1 MARRSR
7 FEVIKI
13 AFRNRKFQ
21 FGFGLLAFFVIF
33 ALIGPLFTPF
43 AWNGLYYEKV
53 GGIDIGAYGGK
64 TLPPMSH
71 DVIMTYTGRKIEVLH
86 ILGTNI
92 NGQDLYARL
101 VYGLRTSLWIAFLA
115 ALIGTFLGI
124 TIGLVAGYK
133 GGWVDELLMMFTN
146 IMLVIPSIVLLILV
160 AAYLSARTPGIQAL
174 IIGLTGWPWVAR
186 AVRSQTLSLKNR
198 EFVNL
203 ARLAGLGDLRIIFG
217 EIMPN
222 MISYIFMAAILQFS
236 GAILAS
242 ATLDFIGLGPTTMVS
257 LGNILQRAIAYN
269 ALQFGWW
276 WWFIPPGLIITL
288 IITALFFINIGMEEV
303 FNPRLRRGGE

>member
-1 MARRSR
+1 MARKSKLEIIR
-7 FEVIKI
+7 I
-13 AFRNRKFQ
+13 AFKNRKFQ
-21 FGFGLLAFFVIF
+21 FGFGLLIFFVIF

-43 AWNGLYYEKV
+43 AWDGLYYEKIQSV
-53 GGIDIGAYGGK
+53 RIASYGTK

-71 DVIMTYTGRKIEVLH
+71 EVITTYTGRQIRVLH

-101 VYGLRTSLWIAFLA
+101 VYGLRTSLWIALLA
-115 ALIGTFLGI
+115 ATIGTLLGV
-124 TIGLVAGYK
+124 TIGLIAGYR
-133 GGWVDELLMMFTN
+133 GGLTDELLMMFVN
-146 IMLVIPSIVLLILV
+146 IMLVIPSIILLILI
-160 AAYLSARTPGIQAL
+160 AAYLSARSPEVQAL
-174 IIGLTGWPWVAR
+174 IIGITGWPWVAR

-198 EFVNL
+198 EFVHL
-203 ARLAGLGDLRIIFG
+203 AKLAGLSEFSIIFE

-257 LGNILQRAIAYN
+257 LGNILNKAIQYN

-288 IITALFFINIGMEEV
+288 IITALFFINLGMEEV
-303 FNPRLRRGGE
+303 FNPRLRRE

>member
-1 MARRSR
+1 MRMSTARTVR
-7 FEVIKI
+7 I

-21 FGFGLLAFFVIF
+21 FGFGLLTFFVVLAIV
-33 ALIGPLFTPF
+33 GPLFTPF
-43 AWNGLYYEKV
+43 AWDGLYYEKV
-53 GGIDIGAYGGK
+53 QGISIASYGEK

-71 DVIMTYTGRKIEVLH
+71 EIITTYTGKKFEVVH

-115 ALIGTFLGI
+115 AVIGTLVGVTVGF
-124 TIGLVAGYK
+124 VAGYK
-133 GGWVDELLMMFTN
+133 GGWTDETLMMLTN

-186 AVRSQTLSLKNR
+186 AVRSQTLSLKNS

-257 LGNILQRAIAYN
+257 LGNILQKAIAYN

-276 WWFIPPGLIITL
+276 WWFIPPGMIITL

>member
-1 MARRSR
+1 MNT
-7 FEVIKI
+7 VKI

-21 FGFGLLAFFVIF
+21 FGFGILLFFVLF
-33 ALIGPLFTPF
+33 ALIGPMLTPF
-43 AWNGLYYEKV
+43 AGDGLYYEKLP
-53 GGIDIGAYGGK
+53 GTEMEIATYSTK
-64 TLPPMSH
+64 TLPPLTNETL
-71 DVIMTYTGRKIEVLH
+71 VTYTGREVHVIH
-86 ILGTNI
+86 ILGTDKL
-92 NGQDLYARL
+92 GKDVYAQL
-101 VYGLRTSLWIAFLA
+101 VYGLRTSLWVAVLA
-115 ALIGTFLGI
+115 AVIGTAFGI
-124 TIGLVAGYK
+124 TIGFVAGYR
-133 GGWVDELLMMFTN
+133 GGLTDELLMMFVN

-160 AAYLSARTPGIQAL
+160 AAYLEARSPEVQAL

-203 ARLAGLGDLRIIFG
+203 ARIVGLSDIRIIFE

-222 MISYIFMAAILQFS
+222 MISYIFMVGILQFS

-242 ATLDFIGLGPTTMVS
+242 ATLDFIGLGPTTAVS
-257 LGNILQRAIAYN
+257 LGTILQKAIAHN

-288 IITALFFINIGMEEV
+288 IITALFFVNLGMEEV

>member
-1 MARRSR
+1 MGALKLL
-7 FEVIKI
+7 KI
-13 AFRNRKFQ
+13 AFGNRKFQ
-21 FGFGLLAFFVIF
+21 FGFILLVFLLIF
-33 ALIGPLFTPF
+33 ALIGPFLTPF
-43 AWNGLYYEKV
+43 AWDGLYYEKFEGV
-53 GGIDIGAYGGK
+53 SIASYGEK
-64 TLPPMSH
+64 TLPPLSH
-71 DVIMTYTGRKIEVLH
+71 EVITTYSGREVEVLH

-115 ALIGTFLGI
+115 ALIGTILGI

-133 GGWVDELLMMFTN
+133 GGWVDEILMMFTN
-146 IMLVIPSIVLLILV
+146 IMLVIPSIVLLVLV
-160 AAYLSARTPGIQAL
+160 AAYLSARTPAIQAI

-203 ARLAGLGDLRIIFG
+203 ARIVGQSDLRIVFE

-222 MISYIFMAAILQFS
+222 MISYVVMAGILQFS
-236 GAILAS
+236 GAILTS

-257 LGNILQRAIAYN
+257 LGNILQRAISYN

-288 IITALFFINIGMEEV
+288 IITALFFVNLGMEEV

>member
-1 MARRSR
+1 MRMGAAKTLR
-7 FEVIKI
+7 I
-13 AFRNRKFQ
+13 AFRNGKFQ
-21 FGFGLLAFFVIF
+21 FGFGLLTFFVIF
-33 ALIGPLFTPF
+33 ALIGPLFSPF
-43 AWNGLYYEKV
+43 HWDGLYYEKV
-53 GGIDIGAYGGK
+53 GKVELASYGGK
-64 TLPPMSH
+64 TLPPMTRE
-71 DVIMTYTGRKIEVLH
+71 VITTYTGKEVEVLH

-92 NGQDLYARL
+92 HGQDLYARL

-115 ALIGTFLGI
+115 AVIGTLVGVTVGF
-124 TIGLVAGYK
+124 VAGYK
-133 GGWVDELLMMFTN
+133 GGWTDETLMMLTN

-257 LGNILQRAIAYN
+257 LGNILQKAIAYN

-303 FNPRLRRGGE
+303 FNPRLRRDGE

>member
-1 MARRSR
+1 MPRRKR
-7 FEVIKI
+7 FEVVKI

-21 FGFGLLAFFVIF
+21 FGFGLLMFFVVF
-33 ALIGPLFTPF
+33 SLIGPLLTPF
-43 AWNGLYYEKV
+43 AWDGLYYTKV
-53 GGIDIGAYGGK
+53 EGVKIASYGEK
-64 TLPPMSH
+64 TLPPMSRE
-71 DVIMTYTGRKIEVLH
+71 VITTYTGEEVEVLH

-115 ALIGTFLGI
+115 AVIGTALGI
-124 TIGLVAGYK
+124 TIGLFAGYK

-160 AAYLSARTPGIQAL
+160 AAYLSARTPEVQAV

-198 EFVNL
+198 EFVHL
-203 ARLAGLGDLRIIFG
+203 SKLAGLSDLKIVFT
-217 EIMPN
+217 EVMPN
-222 MISYIFMAAILQFS
+222 MISYVFMAGILQFS

-288 IITALFFINIGMEEV
+288 IITALFFINIGLEEV
-303 FNPRLRRGGE
+303 FNPRLRRE

>member
-1 MARRSR
+1 MRMARRSR
-7 FEVIKI
+7 LEVVRI

-21 FGFGLLAFFVIF
+21 FGFGLLAFFILF

-43 AWNGLYYEKV
+43 AWNGLYYEKIQ
-53 GGIDIGAYGGK
+53 GIPIASYGTK

-71 DVIMTYTGRKIEVLH
+71 ENITTYTGKEVRVLH

-115 ALIGTFLGI
+115 AVIGTALGI

-160 AAYLSARTPGIQAL
+160 AAYLSARTPEIQAV

-198 EFVNL
+198 EFVHL
-203 ARLAGLGDLRIIFG
+203 AKLAGLSDLRIIFT
-217 EIMPN
+217 EVMPN
-222 MISYIFMAAILQFS
+222 MISYIFMAGILQFS

-288 IITALFFINIGMEEV
+288 IITALFFINLGLEEV
-303 FNPRLRRGGE
+303 FNPRLRRE

>member
-1 MARRSR
+1 MPRRSK
-7 FEVIKI
+7 FEMFRI

-21 FGFGLLAFFVIF
+21 FGFGLLMFFVIF
-33 ALIGPLFTPF
+33 ALIGPLLTPF
-43 AWNGLYYEKV
+43 HWDGLYYEKV
-53 GGIDIGAYGGK
+53 GKVELASYGGK

-71 DVIMTYTGRKIEVLH
+71 EVITTYTGKEVRVLH

-92 NGQDLYARL
+92 HGQDLYARL
-101 VYGLRTSLWIAFLA
+101 VYGLRTSLYIALLA
-115 ALIGTFLGI
+115 ALIGTFLGV
-124 TIGLVAGYK
+124 TIGFVAGYK

-160 AAYLSARTPGIQAL
+160 AAYLSARTPGVQAL

-198 EFVNL
+198 EFVHL
-203 ARLAGLGDLRIIFG
+203 AKLAGQGDLKIIFG

-222 MISYIFMAAILQFS
+222 MISYIFMAGILQFS

-288 IITALFFINIGMEEV
+288 IITALFFINIGLEEV
-303 FNPRLRRGGE
+303 FNPRLRRE

>member
-1 MARRSR
+1 MKGNR
-7 FEVIKI
+7 FETLRI

-21 FGFGLLAFFVIF
+21 FGFGLLMFFVIF

-53 GGIDIGAYGGK
+53 GGVPIASYGSK

-71 DVIMTYTGRKIEVLH
+71 EIITTYTGKEVRVLH

-101 VYGLRTSLWIAFLA
+101 VYGLRTSLWIALLA
-115 ALIGTFLGI
+115 ALIGTTLGI

-186 AVRSQTLSLKNR
+186 AVRSQTLSLKSR
-198 EFVNL
+198 EFVHL
-203 ARLAGLGDLRIIFG
+203 AKLAGVGDLKIVFT
-217 EIMPN
+217 EVMPN
-222 MISYIFMAAILQFS
+222 MVSYIFMAGILQFS

-269 ALQFGWW
+269 ALQFSWW

-288 IITALFFINIGMEEV
+288 IITALFFINIGLEEV
-303 FNPRLRRGGE
+303 FNPRLRRE

>member
-1 MARRSR
+1 MPRRKR
-7 FEVIKI
+7 FEVVKI

-21 FGFGLLAFFVIF
+21 FGFGLLMFFVVF
-33 ALIGPLFTPF
+33 SLIGPLLTPF
-43 AWNGLYYEKV
+43 AWDGLYYTKV
-53 GGIDIGAYGGK
+53 EGVKIASYGEK
-64 TLPPMSH
+64 TLPPMSRE
-71 DVIMTYTGRKIEVLH
+71 VITTYTGKEVEVLH

-115 ALIGTFLGI
+115 AVIGTALGI
-124 TIGLVAGYK
+124 TIGLFAGYK

-160 AAYLSARTPGIQAL
+160 AAYLSARTPEVQAV

-198 EFVNL
+198 EFVHL
-203 ARLAGLGDLRIIFG
+203 SKLAGLSDLKIVFT
-217 EIMPN
+217 EVMPN
-222 MISYIFMAAILQFS
+222 MISYVFMAGILQFS

-288 IITALFFINIGMEEV
+288 IITALFFINIGLEEV
-303 FNPRLRRGGE
+303 FNPRLRRE

>member
-1 MARRSR
+1 MARRGR
-7 FEVIKI
+7 LEMVRI
-13 AFRNRKFQ
+13 AFKNRKFQ
-21 FGFGLLAFFVIF
+21 FGFGLLTFFVIF

-43 AWNGLYYEKV
+43 AWDGLYYENV
-53 GGIDIGAYGGK
+53 GGIKIASYGEK
-64 TLPPMSH
+64 NLPPMSH
-71 DVIMTYTGRKIEVLH
+71 EVITTYSGKQVEVLH

-115 ALIGTFLGI
+115 ALIGTTLGI

-160 AAYLSARTPGIQAL
+160 AAYLSARTPGIQAV

-198 EFVNL
+198 EFVHL
-203 ARLAGLGDLRIIFG
+203 AKLAGLSDFRIIFT
-217 EIMPN
+217 EVMPN
-222 MISYIFMAAILQFS
+222 MISYIFMAGILQFS

-269 ALQFGWW
+269 ALQFGYW

-288 IITALFFINIGMEEV
+288 IITALFFVNIGLEEV
-303 FNPRLRRGGE
+303 FNPRLRRE